1 MPPKGRIDE
10 EVFQRALQTLN
21 NNEIRVLDG
30 SKATADIWGRICT
43 LMNKAD
49 NVENRRACYDS
60 WKRKRHV
67 WNNLIS
73 DTLSDVQQS
82 PNKPV
87 NEDDASKNVT
97 HPNDQCSSLNTIIH
111 HQQFIEQLREL
122 LKQQSK
128 HISLIQT
135 HDLNSKSCSGDI
147 VAVQLLCTC
156 GNSSN
161 RVHGQDKN
169 SSSNDLSNDTHQQ
182 NFDADKC
189 MDSDSDDQQSDEII
203 ISNNQDV
210 QENEHE
216 LSPSDDLE
224 NNTTASMSPIH
235 TPPRL
240 FMSPISSP
248 SPIISPKSVDMNSA
262 TDQISNTKLNT
273 VTRLLDQTKDV
284 LSLTK
289 KHDHTSITDEQK
301 AVLTYLQRQSDDS
314 SFFTYDINEIQ
325 RIERSKAVVISQYH
339 MDILKKFRID
349 YLQKKAKK
357 NTANDSNDE
366 LNIEDRKRNL
376 EWTLILDG
384 YVGYSNDYCVFA
396 YERHHYT
403 SRSNIG
409 NTNRFFMSA
418 NAYCTFDFCTCRCY
432 ANISENGRIKID
444 YSGEIKHKKGDTR
457 GRPIRGSRRKE
468 LQQFTMLGA
477 TPGALYLQ
485 QLKSMSVANKEAG
498 NRNVVGSSRS
508 VIRKIASEANVRLR
522 RDDDLD
528 KSLRELKVEQ
538 TKKIFPGEVIPG
550 YLQEISTDPL
560 RLICFTAGGIAAYH
574 QFASSIPLSWDAT
587 GGIIINRNKRIFY
600 YELTMTSLT
609 KGGSSLPVT
618 VMVSASHGTMDIVH
632 WMNCFI
638 EKYKQVYG
646 FSNPFPKPPV
656 IHCDRSPVF
665 LLAGIQVFNG
675 DETMDRYMERCWRII
690 QRAATKRDLEITVVH
705 ACLGHFMKNVKRN
718 ASKILSKKQVSL
730 GMWFMALLVNCN
742 TLDEMIIIWR
752 NVCIVLLSTN
762 QNDQFKI
769 SLSTLS
775 KMADQ
780 MNGDPE
786 KTNFVLQ
793 GVSVTTKGQISNNM
807 NVDNNDD
814 ITHDVGT
821 NEDDP
826 FYIESSF
833 KSLFITIYQQCKDLL
848 KIYDASEWKDLPANP
863 LFSAAYLSRIL
874 KLYMPTA
881 PIWSNLLLGNFA
893 QRYGYSLES
902 AVSPCSCHFGRT
914 TGVSESQM
922 RVLKEAILSKKIYTR
937 IDEVISKLGE
947 TIEAVEIQFADFILI
962 KRKKSRLLP
971 ANKQKKIEEPWNK
984 RRKTAKPATG
994 VYTSTKPSTNIM
1006 AVVNTRLLGRN
1017 DDVNLDVGQLPLLI
1031 RFENAGN
1038 TCWFNSI
1045 FQMLLASGNIVDT
1058 IRKFHI
1064 IDDDLV
1070 PCKVMILSRILNAF
1084 ISKSINCHADGRK
1097 AIINK
1102 SFIKDQFGFLRWA
1115 GFDVETYKQYCV
1127 FDFFQIAIVPML
1139 SFYDI
1144 DFQYVLD
1151 KSMQCSSC
1159 KKLISITQQTW
1170 DTLLVNQ
1177 TTNEETIDSIM
1188 ADLFGPVLDMQ
1199 LCLNCF
1205 KNDLH
1210 PISMSIL
1217 NCPKH
1222 LFILFD
1228 PHVTGNRK
1236 RPKLTAHVDFAK
1248 ILSNNVIC
1256 TRSYSRYTLQSFI
1269 VFNGT
1274 DDNGH
1279 YMTYARSK
1287 QDWYCL
1293 NDTNITLVKSSS
1305 IFEDQDEDYSV
1316 MMAHFTRPSELDVFS
1331 SALWNLFTNFSPIN
1345 VSLTPH
1351 LSLNDAANY
1360 FAKHYLI
1367 ENNPLNLVVVK
1378 FFNCSICKTGKIQL
1392 LVGKTFTI
1400 TRMHDVWQIKTDALH
1415 VTYKM
1420 NSFMYE
1426 EIKCSSCN
1434 SSGLTNFVLYD
1445 IPRYLLLKTESAGT
1459 DCIDLIH
1466 DMDQIRIRPS
1476 DTHLPFDYHVQTV
1489 LLVLDEDDIVYLRKT
1504 TNGYSSLNKTT
1515 GQFVEL
1521 RDFSIDETGLA
1532 SRWTIFVYE
1541 TDEEVFYPPLIDKI
1555 TFDQSTLA
1563 EAMEP
1568 DIWTIDTVQ
1577 DLLPTF
1583 PDILKVGPIQIQK
1596 DDMKILLDN
1605 DGNINDLIIDA
1616 HLSITAT
1623 TAPFH
1628 KRVLALE
1635 THTISE
1641 IIEKKV
1647 KHIKK
1652 SWFDYDIILCPI
1664 NQKRHW
1670 YLVIIDLERNLIIQ
1684 YDSLPTHDIPRRQ
1697 NLQHLI
1703 HMINIHHFLKNGT
1716 DIDFQN
1722 SWKLC
1727 EPSEDFD
1734 LYQNDQ
1740 HSCGIY
1746 LLTQAKAYTNREQ
1759 HKPIPQDEINLYRHQ
1774 IAEELLRKAEP
1785 VFDDSISDVS
1795 ISHFHIS

>member
-1 MPPKGRIDE
+1 
-10 EVFQRALQTLN
+10 
-21 NNEIRVLDG
+21 
-30 SKATADIWGRICT
+30 
-43 LMNKAD
+43 
-49 NVENRRACYDS
+49 
-60 WKRKRHV
+60 
-67 WNNLIS
+67 
-73 DTLSDVQQS
+73 
-82 PNKPV
+82 
-87 NEDDASKNVT
+87 
-97 HPNDQCSSLNTIIH
+97 
-111 HQQFIEQLREL
+111 
-122 LKQQSK
+122 
-128 HISLIQT
+128 
-135 HDLNSKSCSGDI
+135 
-147 VAVQLLCTC
+147 
-156 GNSSN
+156 
-161 RVHGQDKN
+161 
-169 SSSNDLSNDTHQQ
+169 
-182 NFDADKC
+182 
-189 MDSDSDDQQSDEII
+189 
-203 ISNNQDV
+203 
-210 QENEHE
+210 
-216 LSPSDDLE
+216 
-224 NNTTASMSPIH
+224 
-235 TPPRL
+235 
-240 FMSPISSP
+240 
-248 SPIISPKSVDMNSA
+248 
-262 TDQISNTKLNT
+262 
-273 VTRLLDQTKDV
+273 
-284 LSLTK
+284 
-289 KHDHTSITDEQK
+289 
-301 AVLTYLQRQSDDS
+301 
-314 SFFTYDINEIQ
+314 
-325 RIERSKAVVISQYH
+325 
-339 MDILKKFRID
+339 
-349 YLQKKAKK
+349 
-357 NTANDSNDE
+357 
-366 LNIEDRKRNL
+366 
-376 EWTLILDG
+376 
-384 YVGYSNDYCVFA
+384 
-396 YERHHYT
+396 
-403 SRSNIG
+403 
-409 NTNRFFMSA
+409 
-418 NAYCTFDFCTCRCY
+418 
-432 ANISENGRIKID
+432 
-444 YSGEIKHKKGDTR
+444 
-457 GRPIRGSRRKE
+457 
-468 LQQFTMLGA
+468 
-477 TPGALYLQ
+477 
-485 QLKSMSVANKEAG
+485 
-498 NRNVVGSSRS
+498 
-508 VIRKIASEANVRLR
+508 
-522 RDDDLD
+522 
-528 KSLRELKVEQ
+528 
-538 TKKIFPGEVIPG
+538 
-550 YLQEISTDPL
+550 
-560 RLICFTAGGIAAYH
+560 
-574 QFASSIPLSWDAT
+574 
-587 GGIIINRNKRIFY
+587 
-600 YELTMTSLT
+600 
-609 KGGSSLPVT
+609 
-618 VMVSASHGTMDIVH
+618 
-632 WMNCFI
+632 
-638 EKYKQVYG
+638 
-646 FSNPFPKPPV
+646 
-656 IHCDRSPVF
+656 
-665 LLAGIQVFNG
+665 
-675 DETMDRYMERCWRII
+675 
-690 QRAATKRDLEITVVH
+690 
-705 ACLGHFMKNVKRN
+705 
-718 ASKILSKKQVSL
+718 
-730 GMWFMALLVNCN
+730 
-742 TLDEMIIIWR
+742 
-752 NVCIVLLSTN
+752 
-762 QNDQFKI
+762 
-769 SLSTLS
+769 
-775 KMADQ
+775 
-780 MNGDPE
+780 
-786 KTNFVLQ
+786 
-793 GVSVTTKGQISNNM
+793 
-807 NVDNNDD
+807 
-814 ITHDVGT
+814 
-821 NEDDP
+821 
-826 FYIESSF
+826 
-833 KSLFITIYQQCKDLL
+833 
-848 KIYDASEWKDLPANP
+848 
-863 LFSAAYLSRIL
+863 
-874 KLYMPTA
+874 
-881 PIWSNLLLGNFA
+881 
-893 QRYGYSLES
+893 
-902 AVSPCSCHFGRT
+902 
-914 TGVSESQM
+914 
-922 RVLKEAILSKKIYTR
+922 
-937 IDEVISKLGE
+937 
-947 TIEAVEIQFADFILI
+947 
-962 KRKKSRLLP
+962 
-971 ANKQKKIEEPWNK
+971 
-984 RRKTAKPATG
+984 
-994 VYTSTKPSTNIM
+994 
-1006 AVVNTRLLGRN
+1006 
-1017 DDVNLDVGQLPLLI
+1017 
-1031 RFENAGN
+1031 
-1038 TCWFNSI
+1038 
-1045 FQMLLASGNIVDT
+1045 
-1058 IRKFHI
+1058 
-1064 IDDDLV
+1064 
-1070 PCKVMILSRILNAF
+1070 
-1084 ISKSINCHADGRK
+1084 
-1097 AIINK
+1097 
-1102 SFIKDQFGFLRWA
+1102 WA

>member
-1 MPPKGRIDE
+1 MPPKARLEQDDFE
-10 EVFQRALQTLN
+10 KALQALNTDEVALLDRATL
-21 NNEIRVLDG
+21 
-30 SKATADIWGRICT
+30 SADIWGHLCL
-43 LMNKAD
+43 LMGKANNKK
-49 NVENRRACYDS
+49 NQRACFDL
-60 WKRKRHV
+60 WNRKQYQLHRIV
-67 WNNLIS
+67 NNMLQ
-73 DTLSDVQQS
+73 DTQQS
-82 PNKPV
+82 NNNNTTQNDVPKI
-87 NEDDASKNVT
+87 DQKNDRMTMNIQTQQSDIPVT
-97 HPNDQCSSLNTIIH
+97 HDITQTISSDLATHTATATNSEIKQVHCSSLSGTEEQ
-111 HQQFIEQLREL
+111 HQEFMKQLREL
-122 LKQQSK
+122 LYQQQK
-128 HISLIQT
+128 NIPVICT
-135 HDLNSKSCSGDI
+135 HDVHSVRCSGDI
-147 VAVQLLCTC
+147 VAIKVLCKC
-156 GNSSN
+156 AESSDN
-161 RVHGQDKN
+161 LNKQMKK
-169 SSSNDLSNDTHQQ
+169 SSDIHLSD
-182 NFDADKC
+182 
-189 MDSDSDDQQSDEII
+189 DSDEQYSKAGKNVSYDSYNPQLNQI
-203 ISNNQDV
+203 ISNNRDFQDKDI
-210 QENEHE
+210 ESSIDIMTTTSATI
-216 LSPSDDLE
+216 SPV
-224 NNTTASMSPIH
+224 H

-240 FMSPISSP
+240 FMSPTSSP
-248 SPIISPKSVDMNSA
+248 SSSSTTSMKIIGTNS
-262 TDQISNTKLNT
+262 TSKTSSKLNS
-273 VTRLLDQTKDV
+273 VSRLIKEVKNV
-284 LSLTK
+284 LSPTK
-289 KHDHTSITDEQK
+289 TSDHTIITDEQEK
-301 AVLTYLQRQSDDS
+301 VLTYLQRQGDDS

-357 NTANDSNDE
+357 NTANDSDDE

-528 KSLRELKVEQ
+528 KSLRELKDEQ
-538 TKKIFPGEVIPG
+538 TKKIFPGEVISG

-587 GGIIINRNKRIFY
+587 GGIIINRKKRIFY
-600 YELTMTSLT
+600 YELTMTSLI

-618 VMVSASHGTMDIVH
+618 VMLSASHGTMDIVH

-675 DETMDRYMERCWRII
+675 DETMDRYIERCWRII

-718 ASKILSKKQVSL
+718 SSKVLGKKQVSL

-752 NVCIVLLSTN
+752 NICIVLLSTN

-780 MNGDPE
+780 MNGDPD
-786 KTNFVLQ
+786 KTNFILQ
-793 GVSVTTKGQISNNM
+793 GVSVTSKGQISSNM

-814 ITHDVGT
+814 TTHDAGT
-821 NEDDP
+821 DENDL

-833 KSLFITIYQQCKDLL
+833 KTLFITIYQQCKDLL

-902 AVSPCSCHFGRT
+902 VIAPCSCHFGRT
-914 TGVSESQM
+914 TGASESQM

-947 TIEAVEIQFADFILI
+947 TIEAVEIQFADFIFI
-962 KRKKSRLLP
+962 KRTKSRLLP
-971 ANKQKKIEEPWNK
+971 AKIQKKIEEPWNK
-984 RRKTAKPATG
+984 RMKTAKPATG
-994 VYTSTKPSTNIM
+994 VYTSTKPLMNLM
-1006 AVVNTRLLGRN
+1006 AMVNTRLLGRN

-1045 FQMLLASGNIVDT
+1045 FQMLLASGHIVER

-1070 PCKVMILSRILNAF
+1070 PS
-1084 ISKSINCHADGRK
+1084 
-1097 AIINK
+1097 
-1102 SFIKDQFGFLRWA
+1102 
-1115 GFDVETYKQYCV
+1115 
-1127 FDFFQIAIVPML
+1127 IVPML
-1139 SFYDI
+1139 LFYDI

-1170 DTLLVNQ
+1170 DYLLVNQ

-1188 ADLFGPVLDMQ
+1188 TDLFGPVLAMQ
-1199 LCLNCF
+1199 LCLNCL

-1210 PISMSIL
+1210 PTSMSIL

-1222 LFILFD
+1222 LFLQFD
-1228 PHVTGNRK
+1228 PRVTNNRK

-1256 TRSYSRYTLQSFI
+1256 TRSYSCYTLQSFI

-1279 YMTYARSK
+1279 YMTYARFK

-1293 NDTNITLVKSSS
+1293 NDTDITLVKSSS
-1305 IFEDQDEDYSV
+1305 IFEDHAKDHSV
-1316 MMAHFTRPSELDVFS
+1316 MMAHFTRPSEIDVFS
-1331 SALWNLFTNFSPIN
+1331 SALWNVFTNFSPIN

-1367 ENNPLNLVVVK
+1367 ENNPLNLVVIKV
-1378 FFNCSICKTGKIQL
+1378 FNCSICKTE
-1392 LVGKTFTI
+1392 TFTAA
-1400 TRMHDVWQIKTDALH
+1400 RMYEVWQMKKDALH

-1434 SSGLTNFVLYD
+1434 TSGLTNFVLYD
-1445 IPRYLLLKTESAGT
+1445 IPRFLLLKTESTGT
-1459 DCIDLIH
+1459 DCVSLIDDI
-1466 DMDQIRIRPS
+1466 DQIRIRPS
-1476 DTHLPFDYHVQTV
+1476 DIHLPFDYHVQTILIV
-1489 LLVLDEDDIVYLRKT
+1489 LEEDDIVYLRKT

-1515 GQFVEL
+1515 GQFEEL
-1521 RDFSIDETGLA
+1521 RNVSAYETGLA
-1532 SRWTIFVYE
+1532 SRWIIFVYE
-1541 TDEEVFYPPLIDKI
+1541 TDENVFYPPLIDKI

-1563 EAMEP
+1563 EGIEP

-1583 PDILKVGPIQIQK
+1583 TDILRLGSIQIKK
-1596 DDMKILLDN
+1596 DDIKLLLDN
-1605 DGNINDLIIDA
+1605 DGDINDLIIDA
-1616 HLSITAT
+1616 HLYITAT

-1628 KRVLALE
+1628 KRVLAME
-1635 THTISE
+1635 THTVSE
-1641 IIEKKV
+1641 IIQKKV

-1664 NQKRHW
+1664 NQKHHW
-1670 YLVIIDLERNLIIQ
+1670 YLVIIDLERNIIIQ
-1684 YDSLPTHDIPRRQ
+1684 YDSLPTHDLPRRQ
-1697 NLQHLI
+1697 NLQRLI
-1703 HMINIHHFLKNGT
+1703 HMINIHNFLKNGT
-1716 DIDFQN
+1716 DIDFH
-1722 SWKLC
+1722 SDWKLS

-1734 LYQNDQ
+1734 LHQNDQ
-1740 HSCGIY
+1740 HSCGVY
-1746 LLTQAKAYTNREQ
+1746 LLTQAKSYINREQ
-1759 HKPIPQDEINLYRHQ
+1759 HQPIPQDEINLYRHQ
-1774 IAEELLRKAEP
+1774 IAEEILRKAEP
-1785 VFDDSISDVS
+1785 ISDDSISD
-1795 ISHFHIS
+1795 

>member
-1 MPPKGRIDE
+1 MPLKARIDE
-10 EVFQRALQTLN
+10 KAFQKAIQSLCIDEIAL
-21 NNEIRVLDG
+21 LDC
-30 SKATADIWGRICT
+30 SKSTADIWDHLCT
-43 LMNKAD
+43 LMGKAK
-49 NVENRRACYDS
+49 NAQNRRARYDA
-60 WKRKRHV
+60 WKNKRFKSQDI
-67 WNNLIS
+67 NNTMLQLQETQQCTNNTANRHDVLEIDDTQRFDMIIPSNVPQQIS
-73 DTLSDVQQS
+73 SGSTINDFTENNDKIKKISIDVQQS
-82 PNKPV
+82 NTEAAVRNNLNDVQLEP
-87 NEDDASKNVT
+87 NEDDT
-97 HPNDQCSSLNTIIH
+97 SSNNINNT
-111 HQQFIEQLREL
+111 
-122 LKQQSK
+122 S
-128 HISLIQT
+128 
-135 HDLNSKSCSGDI
+135 
-147 VAVQLLCTC
+147 VAVSPT
-156 GNSSN
+156 SSPL
-161 RVHGQDKN
+161 H
-169 SSSNDLSNDTHQQ
+169 
-182 NFDADKC
+182 
-189 MDSDSDDQQSDEII
+189 
-203 ISNNQDV
+203 
-210 QENEHE
+210 
-216 LSPSDDLE
+216 
-224 NNTTASMSPIH
+224 
-235 TPPRL
+235 L
-240 FMSPISSP
+240 FMSPTSS
-248 SPIISPKSVDMNSA
+248 SSVIISPTSNDIDSTAKNSNNVNVVSRLFA
-262 TDQISNTKLNT
+262 LAKNALGPTKT
-273 VTRLLDQTKDV
+273 T
-284 LSLTK
+284 
-289 KHDHTSITDEQK
+289 DHTVITDEQK
-301 AVLTYLQRQSDDS
+301 NVLTFLQRQNGDS
-314 SFFTYDINEIQ
+314 STFGCDIDEIQ
-325 RIERSKAVVISQYH
+325 QIEKAKAIVISQND
-339 MDILKKFRID
+339 MDKFKQFRED
-349 YLQKKAKK
+349 YLQKKTQK
-357 NTANDSNDE
+357 NTTTDTFDD
-366 LNIEDRKRNL
+366 LNTRDKKRNL
-376 EWTLILDG
+376 EWTILLDR
-384 YVGYSNDYCVFA
+384 YIKQSNDYCVFV
-396 YERHHYT
+396 YERDHFT
-403 SRSNIG
+403 NRTNIG
-409 NTNRFFMSA
+409 NTDRFFMSA
-418 NAYCTFDFCTCRCY
+418 DAHCKFNLCTCEFH
-432 ANISENGRIKID
+432 AIISENGRLEVD
-444 YSGEIKHKKGDTR
+444 YSGKIVHKKGECR
-457 GRPIRGSRRKE
+457 ARPIRGSRREE

-477 TPGALYLQ
+477 TPGALHLQ
-485 QLKSMSVANKEAG
+485 QLKSMSTANKEAG
-498 NRNVVGSSRS
+498 NRNVAGSSRS
-508 VIRKIASEANVRLR
+508 VIRKISSEANVKLR

-538 TKKIFPGEVIPG
+538 AKKIFPGEVIPG
-550 YLQEISTDPL
+550 YLQEISIDPL

-574 QFASSIPLSWDAT
+574 HFASSMPLSWDAT
-587 GGIIINRNKRIFY
+587 GGIIINYSKRIFY
-600 YELTMTSLT
+600 YELTMSSLQ
-609 KGGSSLPVT
+609 KGGSSFPIT

-646 FSNPFPKPPV
+646 FSNQFPKPPI
-656 IHCDRSPVF
+656 IHCDRALVF
-665 LLAGIQVFNG
+665 LLASIQVFNG
-675 DETMDRYMERCWRII
+675 DETMDRYIERCWRII
-690 QRAATKRDLEITVVH
+690 QRTATKRDLEITVVH

-718 ASKILSKKQVSL
+718 ASKVLGKKQVSL
-730 GMWFMALLVNCN
+730 GMWFMALLVNSN
-742 TLDEMIIIWR
+742 TLDEMVIVWR
-752 NVCIVLLSTN
+752 NICIVLLSTN

-786 KTNFVLQ
+786 KTNFVLKA
-793 GVSVTTKGQISNNM
+793 VSVTSKGHISSNM

-814 ITHDVGT
+814 TTHNVGT
-821 NEDDP
+821 DEDDP
-826 FYIESSF
+826 YYIESSF
-833 KSLFITIYQQCKDLL
+833 KTLFITIHQQCKDLL
-848 KIYDASEWKDLPANP
+848 KIYDASEWKDLSANP
-863 LFSAAYLSRIL
+863 LFSAAYVSRIL

-881 PIWSNLLLGNFA
+881 PISSNLLLDNFA

-902 AVSPCSCHFGRT
+902 VISPCSCHFGRT

-947 TIEAVEIQFADFILI
+947 TIEAVEIQFADFMLI
-962 KRKKSRLLP
+962 KRTKSRLLP
-971 ANKQKKIEEPWNK
+971 ANKLKKIEEPWNK
-984 RRKTAKPATG
+984 RKKIAKPATG
-994 VYTSTKPSTNIM
+994 IYTSTKPSMNLM
-1006 AVVNTRLLGRN
+1006 AMVNTRLLGRN
-1017 DDVNLDVGQLPLLI
+1017 DDVNLDIGQLPLFI

-1045 FQMLLASGNIVDT
+1045 FQMLLASGHIVET

-1115 GFDVETYKQYCV
+1115 GFNVETYKQYCV

-1159 KKLISITQQTW
+1159 KEIISVTRQTW
-1170 DTLLVNQ
+1170 DCLLVNQ
-1177 TTNEETIDSIM
+1177 STNEETIDSIM
-1188 ADLFGPVLDMQ
+1188 ANLFAPVLDMQ
-1199 LCLNCF
+1199 LCLKCF

-1210 PISMSIL
+1210 STSMSIL

-1222 LFILFD
+1222 LFLQFD
-1228 PHVTGNRK
+1228 PHVTENRK

-1248 ILSNNVIC
+1248 ILSNNVIY

-1274 DDNGH
+1274 DNNGH

-1287 QDWYCL
+1287 QDWYRL
-1293 NDTNITLVKSSS
+1293 NDTNTTLVKSSN
-1305 IFEDQDEDYSV
+1305 IFEDQDENYSV

-1331 SALWNLFTNFSPIN
+1331 SALWNIFTNFSPIN

-1378 FFNCSICKTGKIQL
+1378 FFNCSICKTE
-1392 LVGKTFTI
+1392 TFTI
-1400 TRMHDVWQIKTDALH
+1400 ARMHEIWEMKKDALH

-1434 SSGLTNFVLYD
+1434 TSGLTNFVLYD
-1445 IPRYLLLKTESAGT
+1445 IPRFLLLKTESVDR
-1459 DCIDLIH
+1459 DCINLIH
-1466 DMDQIRIRPS
+1466 DIDQIRIRPS
-1476 DTHLPFDYHVQTV
+1476 YTHLPFDYHAQTF
-1489 LLVLDEDDIVYLRKT
+1489 LLVLEEDDVVYLRKT

-1515 GQFVEL
+1515 GLFVEL
-1521 RDFSIDETGLA
+1521 RDLSIYETGLA

-1541 TDEEVFYPPLIDKI
+1541 TDEDVFYPSLIDKI
-1555 TFDQSTLA
+1555 TFDQSSLA
-1563 EAMEP
+1563 EGMEP

-1583 PDILKVGPIQIQK
+1583 TDILKVGPIQIKK
-1596 DDMKILLDN
+1596 DDIKVLLDN

-1616 HLSITAT
+1616 HLFITAT
-1623 TAPFH
+1623 KAPFH

-1635 THTISE
+1635 TYTISE
-1641 IIEKKV
+1641 IIEKKL

-1684 YDSLPTHDIPRRQ
+1684 YDSLPTHDIPRQQ

-1703 HMINIHHFLKNGT
+1703 HMINIHHFLKTGT
-1716 DIDFQN
+1716 DIDFHN
-1722 SWKLC
+1722 SWKLS

-1740 HSCGIY
+1740 HSCGVH
-1746 LLTQAKAYTNREQ
+1746 LLTQAKAYINREQ
-1759 HKPIPQDEINLYRHQ
+1759 HKPIPQDELNLYRHQ
-1774 IAEELLRKAEP
+1774 IAEDLLRKAEP
-1785 VFDDSISDVS
+1785 ISDDSISDVS
-1795 ISHFHIS
+1795 ISHFHI